1 MTTPVPA
8 QPAAPVTDPVTARAH
23 ALLKARLPQAV
34 LAADETGRHPWIRIA
49 PEHLVVACTLLRDDP
64 TTRLE
69 CCHLISGVDWPAA
82 PLGKAKPGE
91 PGQIEVVYH
100 LVSYALPYDSAYRA
114 RRGLQQKNDPYV
126 ALKVRVPREKPEVPS
141 VMGVWT
147 GADWHERET
156 YDLMGVVFTGRERL
170 LRILLPEDWPGH
182 PLRKDWEYPSD
193 YHGVPIIPPEGL

>member
-1 MTTPVPA
+1 
-8 QPAAPVTDPVTARAH
+8 VTDPVTARAH
-23 ALLKARLPQAV
+23 ALLKARLPKAV
-34 LAADETGRHPWIRIA
+34 VGADETGRHPFIRIA
-49 PEHLVVACTLLRDDP
+49 PEHLVEACTLLRDDP

-69 CCHLISGVDWPAA
+69 CCHLVSGVDWPA
-82 PLGKAKPGE
+82 KKPEEKGE
-91 PGQIEVVYH
+91 IEVVYH
-100 LVSYALPYDSAYRA
+100 LVSYSLPYDSAYRV
-114 RRGLQQKNDPYV
+114 RRGLNQKNDPFV
-126 ALKVRVPREKPEVPS
+126 ALKVRVPRDKPHVPS

-193 YHGVPIIPPEGL
+193 YHGVPIVPPEGL